1 MTQDEVLT
9 EIRIYIAKN
18 FNGKDK
24 LFAEHIGVSK
34 SAVSIVLRKIRP
46 PTEKILNAIGY
57 KKIEKVEYVKK

>member
-1 MTQDEVLT
+1 MTEDEILT
-9 EIRIYIAKN
+9 EIRIYIAMN

-24 LFAEHIGVSK
+24 LFAKHIGVTP
-34 SAVSIVLRKIRP
+34 SAVSIVLRKVRP

>member
-24 LFAEHIGVSK
+24 LFAKHIGVTP
-34 SAVSIVLRKIRP
+34 SAVSIVLRGVRP
-46 PTEKILNAIGY
+46 PTEKMLNEISY

>member
-1 MTQDEVLT
+1 MTEDEVLT

-24 LFAEHIGVSK
+24 LFAKHVGVTP
-34 SAVSIVLRKIRP
+34 SAVSIVLRKVRP